1 VLLLPLGAW
10 LAARTLYRVSG
21 QVRGSGPSRRSIVTL
36 ALTGARRTSPGH
48 NAYQR
53 MQRELAAT
61 CSFGSSTGIAGCVR
75 AAGLVITYI
84 RDLGPGLP
92 IRSALAR

>member
-21 QVRGSGPSRRSIVTL
+21 QVRGSGLSRRSIVTL
-36 ALTGARRTSPGH
+36 ALAGARWTSPGH

-53 MQRELAAT
+53 MQRELARDVVTIKARLAGAAQT
-61 CSFGSSTGIAGCVR
+61 SAGPDQRTGA
-75 AAGLVITYI
+75 
-84 RDLGPGLP
+84 
-92 IRSALAR
+92 

>member
-1 VLLLPLGAW
+1 MLLLPLGAW

-36 ALTGARRTSPGH
+36 ALAGARRTSPGH

-53 MQRELAAT
+53 MVLASWMAAGT
-61 CSFGSSTGIAGCVR
+61 IRWCAAGCSGKWRVMSS
-75 AAGLVITYI
+75 
-84 RDLGPGLP
+84 
-92 IRSALAR
+92 RSRRG

>member
-10 LAARTLYRVSG
+10 LAARTLYQVSG

-36 ALTGARRTSPGH
+36 ALAGARRTSPGH

-53 MQRELAAT
+53 MQRELARDVVTIKARLAGAAQT
-61 CSFGSSTGIAGCVR
+61 SAGPDQRTGA
-75 AAGLVITYI
+75 
-84 RDLGPGLP
+84 
-92 IRSALAR
+92 